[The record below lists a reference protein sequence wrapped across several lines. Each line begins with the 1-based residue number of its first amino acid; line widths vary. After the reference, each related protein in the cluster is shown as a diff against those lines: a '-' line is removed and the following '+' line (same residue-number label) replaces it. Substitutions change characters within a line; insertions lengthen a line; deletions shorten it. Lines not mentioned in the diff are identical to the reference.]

1 MQKLKVSQVRTDGG
15 TQMRV
20 GPRNQEAVRE
30 YADVLKD
37 GGSLPPVTVFFD
49 GRDYWLAD
57 GFHRHSAH
65 LFLSLPD
72 IEADVR
78 EGSKRDAIL
87 FAVGA
92 NASHGLRRTN
102 ADKRRAVEA
111 LLKDEEWSVWSD
123 REIARR
129 SCTSAPLVARVR
141 EEVTVK
147 SYSEDTAGNTSSERT
162 FQTKHGTQA
171 TMQTANIGQRP
182 PAPAAVE
189 RQPPVDTHPA
199 APSPAPVPES
209 GVPPLPARPAA
220 PVVEPDE
227 PVLKPE
233 DLYIPFMDPPADPME
248 QAEAERRVKALHN
261 SLERLLKEKE
271 GRYLLS
277 QPDPYTRSVRSLAHM
292 AREMLDDWLDSSSD
306 QDSRTITIDALN

>member
-1 MQKLKVSQVRTDGG
+1 MLKLKVSQIRTDGG

-20 GPRNQEAVRE
+20 GPRNQDAVRE
-30 YADVLKD
+30 YADVLKE
-37 GGSLPPVTVFFD
+37 GGHLPPVTVFFD

-87 FAVGA
+87 HAVGA

-111 LLKDEEWSVWSD
+111 LLKDEEWGQWSN

-129 SCTSAPLVARVR
+129 CSVDEGTVRNLRQAICGNSADTPR
-141 EEVTVK
+141 TVQR
-147 SYSEDTAGNTSSERT
+147 G
-162 FQTKHGTQA
+162 GTVYAQH
-171 TMQTANIGQRP
+171 TANIGQRP
-182 PAPAAVE
+182 TAPAPAPV
-189 RQPPVDTHPA
+189 RQPTVDA
-199 APSPAPVPES
+199 APAQDLLPHPRPQDPELHANAPQ
-209 GVPPLPARPAA
+209 
-220 PVVEPDE
+220 PVI
-227 PVLKPE
+227 KAE
-233 DLYIPFMDPPADPME
+233 DLYIPFADPTPPAMDPADT
-248 QAEAERRVKALHN
+248 ERRIKALHT
-261 SLERLLKEKE
+261 SLERLLKEKD

-277 QPDPYTRSVRSLAHM
+277 QPDPYTRSVRALAHHLQD
-292 AREMLDDWLDSSSD
+292 ALDDWLDESSE
-306 QDSRTITIDALN
+306 QATRTITIDALN

>member
-72 IEADVR
+72 IETDVR
-78 EGSKRDAIL
+78 EGTKRDAIL

-111 LLKDEEWSVWSD
+111 LLKDEEWSKWTD
-123 REIARR
+123 AEIARR
-129 SCTSAPLVARVR
+129 AAVSAMTVGRARQELISNKVIDAP
-141 EEVTVK
+141 T
-147 SYSEDTAGNTSSERT
+147 ERIVQRGGTT
-162 FQTKHGTQA
+162 FTQN
-171 TMQTANIGQRP
+171 TANIGQRP
-182 PAPAAVE
+182 PTPAAVE
-189 RQPPVDTHPA
+189 RQPPVDTRPA

-220 PVVEPDE
+220 PVAEPDE